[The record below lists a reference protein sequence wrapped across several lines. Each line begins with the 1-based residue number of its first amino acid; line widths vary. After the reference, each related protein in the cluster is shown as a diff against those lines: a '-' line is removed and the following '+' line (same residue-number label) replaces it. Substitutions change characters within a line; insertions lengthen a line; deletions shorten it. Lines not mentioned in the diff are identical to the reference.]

1 MRKIVFLLV
10 VLVCSLGASAQT
22 QGSLEAY
29 NKKGVEVG
37 ACPLKHTSVKT
48 DVSGFLARVTVTQ
61 EFENDFAQ
69 AIEAVYTFPLSQTA
83 AVDDMTMRV
92 GSRTIRG
99 KIMRRE
105 DAQKVY
111 ETAKTE
117 GKTASLL
124 DQERPN
130 IFTQSI
136 ANILPNEKI
145 TIEIS
150 YVETLKYED
159 GSYEF
164 VFPMTVAPRYLP
176 GSVKDANRIAPPVA
190 KTRAGHDISIEV
202 NLNAGVP
209 VEAVRSN
216 SHEIETANLSA
227 SNANIKL
234 KDQNAI
240 PNKDFVLRYDVSGKK
255 IEDAVLTHR
264 DERGG
269 FFTLILQPPDQFRTE
284 DVTPKEIVF
293 VLDTSGSMSG
303 FPIEKA
309 KEAMKLSLE
318 NLYPNDTFNLI
329 TFAGDTSIL
338 FDTPVPATQANLERA
353 REFLASRKGG
363 GGTEMMTAIKA
374 ALEPSDSGDHVRIVC
389 FMTDGEVGNDLEIIG
404 EVQKHPNARVFS
416 FGIGN
421 SVNRFLLDKIAEE
434 GRGEAEYVALEDDG
448 SKAAKR
454 FYERVRTPLLTDVSI
469 DWNNLPVADVYPN
482 RITDLFSAKPVIV
495 HGRYTKAGRGTI
507 RLKGKVGGIG
517 TVREIAVNLP
527 EAESANDVLA
537 TLWARQRVDDLMK
550 QDYQGVQNGNAK
562 SEVQNTIAGIGLEY
576 RLLTQF
582 TSFVAVEEMIKT
594 QGGKPVKVEVP
605 VSFPDGMN
613 RETTLGEDGEVV
625 TVAGSN
631 VTVDVS
637 AQSIS
642 KLPINGRRSSN
653 LYVTAGKR
661 KTKSAYGRGIGGGSG
676 NGVGYGSSGG
686 NAAPLPP
693 KPPTSAKISG
703 GVLNGKATNLPKP
716 AYPPAAK
723 AVNANGAVSV
733 QVTTDESGN
742 VISVAAVSGHPLL
755 RAAAEQ
761 AARNSKFAPTML
773 SGQPVKVTG
782 TIVYKFSDP
791 NKANGVEVALGEVRL
806 PTDEEKSNVSPEK
819 LKRAMLAEKLHVWL
833 FAVVER
839 LQKEVAAP
847 TANEAEFIK
856 DGKAAIQIRLTAKT
870 PEVLEKLKVLGFE
883 ITGGKDAKS
892 VAGKI
897 PIEKLEVLTEIAEV
911 RYILPEIR

>member
-10 VLVCSLGASAQT
+10 VLVCSVSAFAQT

-29 NKKGVEVG
+29 NKKGIEVG
-37 ACPLKHTSVKT
+37 ACPLKHTSVKA
-48 DVSGFLARVTVTQ
+48 DVSGFLARVTITQ
-61 EFENDFAQ
+61 EFENNFAQ
-69 AIEAVYTFPLSQTA
+69 AIEAVYTFPLSQNS
-83 AVDDMTMRV
+83 AVDDMTMTV

-111 ETAKTE
+111 ETAKSE

-130 IFTQSI
+130 VFTQSV

-164 VFPMTVAPRYLP
+164 VFPMTVAPRYMSN
-176 GSVKDANRIAPPVA
+176 SVKDASKIAPPVA
-190 KTRAGHDISIEV
+190 KTRAGHDVSIEV

-216 SHEIETANLSA
+216 SHEIETVNLSA

-234 KDQNAI
+234 KDQNVI
-240 PNKDFVLRYDVSGKK
+240 PNKDFVLRYEVSGKR

-264 DERGG
+264 DECGG
-269 FFTLILQPPDQFRTE
+269 FFTLILQPPDQFRNE

-303 FPIEKA
+303 VPIEKA

-338 FDTPVPATQANLERA
+338 FDEPVPATQANLEKA
-353 REFLASRKGG
+353 KEFLATRKGG

-374 ALEPSDSGDHVRIVC
+374 ALEPSDAQDHVRIVC
-389 FMTDGEVGNDLEIIG
+389 FMTDGEVGNDLEIIS

-434 GRGEAEYVALEDDG
+434 GRGEAEFVSLEDDG

-469 DWNNLPVADVYPN
+469 DWNNLPIADVYPN
-482 RITDLFSAKPVIV
+482 RIADLFSAKPITV
-495 HGRYTKAGRGTI
+495 HGRYTRSASGTI
-507 RLKGKVGGIG
+507 KLKGKVGGVE

-527 EAESANDVLA
+527 ETESANDVLA
-537 TLWARQRVDDLMK
+537 TLWARQRIDDLMK
-550 QDYQGVQNGNAK
+550 QDFQGVQNGNAK
-562 SEVQNTIAGIGLEY
+562 PEVQNTIAGIGLEY

-582 TSFVAVEEMIKT
+582 TSFVAVEEMIRT

-605 VSFPDGMN
+605 VDLPDGMS
-613 RETTLGEDGEVV
+613 DGDSPFRRLEIITNLQRPPSV
-625 TVAGSN
+625 TYPN
-631 VTVDVS
+631 
-637 AQSIS
+637 AQ
-642 KLPINGRRSSN
+642 
-653 LYVTAGKR
+653 VTAGRRNTK
-661 KTKSAYGRGIGGGSG
+661 KTRSASGRGSGSG
-676 NGVGYGSSGG
+676 NGMGSGSGSG
-686 NAAPLPP
+686 NGNGNYPMLAGAIFGGPLPP
-693 KPPTSAKISG
+693 PPQKISG

-716 AYPPAAK
+716 PYPAAAK
-723 AVNANGAVSV
+723 AVNASGAVNV
-733 QVTTDESGN
+733 QITTDESGS

-755 RAAAEQ
+755 RQAAEQ

-773 SGQPVKVTG
+773 SGQPIKVTG
-782 TIVYKFSDP
+782 TIVYNFSDP
-791 NKANGVEVALGEVRL
+791 NNTSGVNVALGEVRL
-806 PTDEEKSNVSPEK
+806 PTDEEKLNVSPEN
-819 LKRAMLAEKLHVWL
+819 LKRKMLAEKLHVWL

-839 LQKEVAAP
+839 LQKNAAP
-847 TANEAEFIK
+847 TANEAKFIK
-856 DGKAAIQIRLTAKT
+856 DGKAAIQIRLSAKT
-870 PEVLEKLKVLGFE
+870 PEVLEKLKNLGFDIISE
-883 ITGGKDAKS
+883 KDANS
-892 VAGKI
+892 IGGRI
-897 PIEKLEVLTEIAEV
+897 SIEKLASLAEIAEV
-911 RYILPEIR
+911 QYVLPKIE